1 MKKNFIVLC
10 TAAGLLVSQ
19 ASADGLKNS
28 LTNLM
33 NKKDTTPGMVD
44 LSTLSV
50 NGKPR
55 PVAQAPV
62 KTRSSKAVV
71 ATVNGHKIIKKD
83 ADSYLSKRTNGQ
95 VKNFDILPKKQRI
108 RLVQEMSVA
117 DVAYDRAEKELSPQ
131 EKTAVLTR
139 VWMQKEAK
147 KINITDAQVTELYE
161 TMKKR
166 AAESNNTKPIPEF
179 SAIKNNMKMQMTEKA
194 IIGKLMNDVK
204 ISVINANMIAGSIND
219 TYISIEDANNA
230 LNSVSKGKATW
241 ETVSDRDRKQLLQ
254 MIAPSKLIEASLK
267 TDLSKTDK
275 KTSLSNYWMQNKVMK
290 TDVSDKALKDAYV
303 KIEKASKKAKSKKK
317 LPSFEQLKQTLHMQ
331 IAKEKVVA
339 DLMKSAKIKLK

>member
-1 MKKNFIVLC
+1 MNKNFIVLC
-10 TAAGLLVSQ
+10 TVAGLLAST

-28 LTNLM
+28 LTNMM
-33 NKKDTTPGMVD
+33 NKKETTPAMVD
-44 LSTLSV
+44 LSNLSV

-55 PVAQAPV
+55 APQAPV

-71 ATVNGHKIIKKD
+71 ATVNGHKIIKRD
-83 ADSYLSKRTNGQ
+83 ADAYLAKRTHGQ
-95 VKNFDILPKKQRI
+95 VKNFDLLPKKQRI

-117 DVAYDRAEKELSPQ
+117 DIAADMAEKELTPQ

-139 VWMQKEAK
+139 IWMQKEAK
-147 KINITDAQVTELYE
+147 KINVTDAQVQEMYD
-161 TMKKR
+161 TMTKR
-166 AAESNNTKPIPEF
+166 AAENNSTKPIPEF

-194 IIGKLMNDVK
+194 IVGKLMNNVK
-204 ISVINANMIAGSIND
+204 ITVINANMIAGSIND

-241 ETVSDRDRKQLLQ
+241 KTISDRDRTQLLK

-267 TDLSKTDK
+267 TDLSETEKT
-275 KTSLSNYWMQNKVMK
+275 TSLSNFWMQNKVMK
-290 TDVSDKALKDAYV
+290 TKVSDKALKDAYA
-303 KIEKASKKAKSKKK
+303 KIEKASKKAKSKKQ
-317 LPSFEQLKQTLHMQ
+317 LPPFEQLKQTLQMQ

-339 DLMKSAKIKLK
+339 ELMKSAKMIFC

>member
-1 MKKNFIVLC
+1 MKNNFIVLC
-10 TAAGLLVSQ
+10 TIAGLLISS

-28 LTNLM
+28 LTNMM

-55 PVAQAPV
+55 PAPKAPV

-71 ATVNGHKIIKKD
+71 AIVNGHRIIKKD
-83 ADSYLSKRTNGQ
+83 ADTYLAKRTNGQ
-95 VKNFDILPKKQRI
+95 VKNFDLLPKKQRI
-108 RLVQEMSVA
+108 RLVKEMSVA
-117 DVAYDRAEKELSPQ
+117 DIASDKARKELTPQ

-147 KINITDAQVTELYE
+147 KINVTDAQVKE
-161 TMKKR
+161 TYDMMIKR
-166 AAESNNTKPIPEF
+166 AAENNSTKPVPEF

-241 ETVSDRDRKQLLQ
+241 ETVSDRDRKQVLQ

-267 TDLSKTDK
+267 TDLSKIEKETA
-275 KTSLSNYWMQNKVMK
+275 LSNFWMQNKMMK
-290 TDVSDKALKDAYV
+290 TDVSDKALKNAYA
-303 KIEKASKKAKSKKK
+303 KIEKASKRAKSKKK
-317 LPSFEQLKQTLHMQ
+317 LPPFEQLKQTLRMQ

-339 DLMKSAKIKLK
+339 DLMKSARIKLK

>member
-10 TAAGLLVSQ
+10 TVAGLLAST

-28 LTNLM
+28 LTNMM
-33 NKKDTTPGMVD
+33 NKKETTPAMVD
-44 LSTLSV
+44 LSNLSV

-55 PVAQAPV
+55 RAPQAPV

-83 ADSYLSKRTNGQ
+83 ADAYLAKRTNGQ
-95 VKNFDILPKKQRI
+95 VKNFDLLPKKQRT

-117 DVAYDRAEKELSPQ
+117 DIAYDMAEKELTTQ

-147 KINITDAQVTELYE
+147 KINVTDAQVQEMYD

-166 AAESNNTKPIPEF
+166 AAENNSTKPVPEF

-194 IIGKLMNDVK
+194 IIGKLMSDVK
-204 ISVINANMIAGSIND
+204 ITVINANMIAGSIND

-241 ETVSDRDRKQLLQ
+241 KTVSDRDRTQLLK

-267 TDLSKTDK
+267 TDLSETEKIS
-275 KTSLSNYWMQNKVMK
+275 SLSNFWMQNKVMK
-290 TDVSDKALKDAYV
+290 TEVSDKALKNAYA

-317 LPSFEQLKQTLHMQ
+317 LPPFEQLKQTLQMQ